1 MQSCK
6 CTDVADNGIQRV
18 CCRSARSERGD
29 MKTAQQMVDE
39 AAKRDIVP
47 RAGASP
53 APATVK
59 ETYAII
65 FKNFAATS

>member
-18 CCRSARSERGD
+18 CCRSARSERGN

-39 AAKRDIVP
+39 AAKRVIVP
-47 RAGASP
+47 RAGASS
-53 APATVK
+53 APTTVK

-65 FKNFAATS
+65 FKSFAATS

>member
-1 MQSCK
+1 
-6 CTDVADNGIQRV
+6 
-18 CCRSARSERGD
+18 

-53 APATVK
+53 APATAK
-59 ETYAII
+59 
-65 FKNFAATS
+65 

>member
-47 RAGASP
+47 RACNARPYDCKG
-53 APATVK
+53 K
-59 ETYAII
+59 ICYDFQEL
-65 FKNFAATS
+65 